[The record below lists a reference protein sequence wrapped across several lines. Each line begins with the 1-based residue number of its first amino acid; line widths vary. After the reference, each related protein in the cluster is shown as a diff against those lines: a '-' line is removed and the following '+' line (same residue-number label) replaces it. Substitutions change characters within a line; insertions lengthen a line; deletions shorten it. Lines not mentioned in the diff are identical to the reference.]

1 MNGDGKL
8 DIEVVG
14 QGNLLSVFPNTS
26 TPGSFG
32 SGSLGTRIDYPVGT
46 NPVGVAIGDLDGDG
60 RPDIAVG
67 NAGGNTV
74 GIYRNIIPVGSLP
87 AITTQPTNQTIAVG
101 GTAGFSVTASGTSP
115 LAYQWYFN
123 QTNLLATATNAT
135 MSLTNVQPSQAG
147 NYSVL
152 VTNLYGFA
160 LSSNGVLTV
169 IGFPPVITNQ
179 PVGQRISVGC
189 GVTFGVAAG
198 GTTPFNYQWSKAGAV
213 LGGRTNSSLVL
224 TNVQTPDFGG
234 YFVTVS
240 NVIGSATSSV
250 AVLVQDHPPVAVQ
263 DIIQQQPGFVAIQV
277 ATLLANDFDPDG
289 DSISFVGVSSKTA
302 AGGTATWSGNYVFY
316 LPPAGY
322 TNSDAF
328 NYYISDGYC
337 GGVSTGFVLLQV
349 TTANGPSH
357 NFKIASQVDGSVK
370 LTFAGVPGW
379 TYRIQY
385 ATSLS
390 PVNWTNLSTNTADG
404 SGMYQY
410 VDHQVTNSATRYYRS
425 VSP

>member
-1 MNGDGKL
+1 
-8 DIEVVG
+8 
-14 QGNLLSVFPNTS
+14 
-26 TPGSFG
+26 
-32 SGSLGTRIDYPVGT
+32 
-46 NPVGVAIGDLDGDG
+46 
-60 RPDIAVG
+60 
-67 NAGGNTV
+67 
-74 GIYRNIIPVGSLP
+74 
-87 AITTQPTNQTIAVG
+87 
-101 GTAGFSVTASGTSP
+101 

-123 QTNLLATATNAT
+123 QTNLLANATNASLT
-135 MSLTNVQPSQAG
+135 LTNVQPSQAG
-147 NYSVL
+147 NYSVV
-152 VTNLYGFA
+152 VTNLYGSA
-160 LSSNGVLTV
+160 LSSNAVLTV

-179 PVGQRISVGC
+179 PVGERISVGC
-189 GVTFGVAAG
+189 SATFSIGAS
-198 GTTPFNYQWSKAGAV
+198 GTTPFNYRWWKSNSVINGQ
-213 LGGRTNSSLVL
+213 TNSSLVL
-224 TNVQTPDFGG
+224 TNVQTPDFAG

-240 NVIGSATSSV
+240 NVIGSATSSI
-250 AVLVQDHPPVAVQ
+250 AVLAQDHPPVAVQ
-263 DIIQQQPGFVAIQV
+263 DIVQQQAGFVAIQV

-289 DSISFVGVSSKTA
+289 DPITFVGVSSNSA
-302 AGGTATWSGNYVFY
+302 AGGTVTWSGSYVFY

-337 GGVSTGFVLLQV
+337 GGVSTGYVLLQV
-349 TTANGPSH
+349 TTSNGPSH
-357 NFKIASQVDGSVK
+357 NFKIASQADGSVK